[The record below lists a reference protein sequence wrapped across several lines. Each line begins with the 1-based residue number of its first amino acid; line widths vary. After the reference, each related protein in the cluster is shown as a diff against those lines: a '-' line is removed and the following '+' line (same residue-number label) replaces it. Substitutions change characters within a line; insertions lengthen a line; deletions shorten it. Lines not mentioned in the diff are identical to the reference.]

1 LDHLRLEAG
10 SFYIMDRGYV
20 HMARLV
26 RFCHAGAFFVVRS
39 KYQLKYRV
47 VNSVPAPPATPSLVI
62 LTDESIELT
71 GQQTHKTYTWPLRR
85 IEFYLVEQDRHITL
99 LTNHFELPASHV
111 AELYKS
117 RWQVELFFK
126 WIKQNLRIKSFVGTS
141 ANAVKTQIWCAV
153 CTYVVVAIVKKRLAL
168 EGSMH
173 AILQVLS
180 LSLFEV
186 KPLAELLGEQ
196 LLNDETG
203 EPEAQFCLFPEISGQ

>member
-1 LDHLRLEAG
+1 
-10 SFYIMDRGYV
+10 
-20 HMARLV
+20 MARLV

-39 KYQLKYRV
+39 KYQLQYRV
-47 VNSVPAPPATPSLVI
+47 VSAAPAPPATPSLVI

-85 IEFYLVEQDRHITL
+85 IEFYLVEQARHITL

-126 WIKQNLRIKSFVGTS
+126 WIKQNLRIKAFVGTS

-153 CTYVVVAIVKKRLAL
+153 CTYVVVAIVKKDSR
-168 EGSMH
+168 
-173 AILQVLS
+173 
-180 LSLFEV
+180 
-186 KPLAELLGEQ
+186 
-196 LLNDETG
+196 
-203 EPEAQFCLFPEISGQ
+203 